1 MRILIAGICG
11 FAGAALARTFQNAI
25 EGARIFGVDN
35 LLRPG
40 SERNRG
46 GLRAM
51 GMEVFHGDTRM
62 ASDLETLPA
71 ADWVID
77 AAANPSVLAGVDG
90 RSSSRQLI
98 EHNLIGTLNLLEYCK
113 RHHAGFILL
122 SSSRVYSIP
131 ALTGLPM
138 KIEGSRFVLD
148 PARTLIAGAG
158 AEGIA
163 EAFPVTP
170 PVSLYGGA
178 KLASE
183 TIALEYGY
191 TFDFPVWIDRC
202 GVLAGAG
209 QFGTAEQGIFSYW
222 IHAHAARRP
231 LRYIGFGGLGLQVRD
246 AFHPEDLAAL
256 LLLQMRD
263 TEPKGE
269 RVFNAGGGASNSM
282 SLAELTAFCDRK
294 FGPHAPQ
301 PDARVRPFDAPWV
314 VMDSRLVRGR
324 FAWAPQCP
332 LLSILDE
339 IADHARS
346 HPGWLEVC
354 EGRQS

>member
-11 FAGAALARTFQNAI
+11 FAGASIARTFQNAI
-25 EGARIFGVDN
+25 EGSRIFGVDN

-40 SERNRG
+40 SEINRR

-51 GMEVFHGDTRM
+51 GVEVFHGDTRM
-62 ASDLETLPA
+62 ASDLETLPV

-98 EHNLIGTLNLLEYCK
+98 EHNLLGTLNLLEYCK
-113 RHHAGFILL
+113 RHKAGFILL

-131 ALTGLPM
+131 ALTSLPM
-138 KIEGSRFVLD
+138 KVEGTRFVFD
-148 PARTLIAGAG
+148 ASQPSIAGAG

-170 PVSLYGGA
+170 PVSLYGGT

-183 TIALEYGY
+183 TVALEYGY

-231 LRYIGFGGLGLQVRD
+231 LRYIGFGGSGLQVRD

-263 TEPKGE
+263 TQPKGE
-269 RVFNAGGGASNSM
+269 RIFNAGGGDSNSM
-282 SLAELTAFCDRK
+282 SLAELTALCDRK
-294 FGPHAPQ
+294 FGLHAPQ
-301 PDARVRPFDAPWV
+301 PDSSVRPFDAPWV
-314 VMDSRLVRGR
+314 VMDSRLVRSR
-324 FAWAPQCP
+324 FAWTLQRP

-339 IADHARS
+339 IAEHARS
-346 HPGWLEVC
+346 HPEWLGVC
-354 EGRQS
+354 EGKQS

>member
-25 EGARIFGVDN
+25 EGARIIGVDN

-98 EHNLIGTLNLLEYCK
+98 EHNLLGTLNLLEYCK

-138 KIEGSRFVLD
+138 RVEGSRFVLD
-148 PARTLIAGAG
+148 TTRPPIAGVG

-163 EAFPVTP
+163 ETFPVTP
-170 PVSLYGGA
+170 PVSLYGGT

-183 TIALEYGY
+183 AVALE
-191 TFDFPVWIDRC
+191 
-202 GVLAGAG
+202 
-209 QFGTAEQGIFSYW
+209 
-222 IHAHAARRP
+222 
-231 LRYIGFGGLGLQVRD
+231 
-246 AFHPEDLAAL
+246 
-256 LLLQMRD
+256 
-263 TEPKGE
+263 
-269 RVFNAGGGASNSM
+269 
-282 SLAELTAFCDRK
+282 
-294 FGPHAPQ
+294 
-301 PDARVRPFDAPWV
+301 
-314 VMDSRLVRGR
+314 
-324 FAWAPQCP
+324 
-332 LLSILDE
+332 
-339 IADHARS
+339 
-346 HPGWLEVC
+346 
-354 EGRQS
+354 